1 MQKEIRCCSFQ
12 RTCSSQSNVKH
23 TTSGGVVVGVLENKI
38 CVGQAETQAEP
49 NTDTLGG
56 DFGSNC
62 GSMKMAGFPLSD
74 LKMKTAD
81 SVLPALCALSLSC
94 PCTMKGCFQQEIRV
108 TGDVRR
114 CQVQGLP
121 WGSSD

>member
-1 MQKEIRCCSFQ
+1 MWGRL
-12 RTCSSQSNVKH
+12 R
-23 TTSGGVVVGVLENKI
+23 LR
-38 CVGQAETQAEP
+38 P
-49 NTDTLGG
+49 NPTPDTLGG
-56 DFGSNC
+56 DLGSNC

-74 LKMKTAD
+74 LKVKTAD

-108 TGDVRR
+108 TEDIRR

-121 WGSSD
+121 WWSSD